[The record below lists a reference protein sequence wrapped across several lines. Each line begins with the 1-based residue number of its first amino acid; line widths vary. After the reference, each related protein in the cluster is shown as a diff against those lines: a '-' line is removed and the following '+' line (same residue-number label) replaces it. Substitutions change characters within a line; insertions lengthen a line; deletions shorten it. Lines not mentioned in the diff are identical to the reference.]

1 MGNGNGL
8 YWREVAA
15 AGAQSRL
22 VLYPKSLMKDWRER
36 KPSIAFE
43 CEDVDRIYQEVKS
56 RGVRRPANEHEM
68 GKVWIVQRFGR
79 Q

>member
-56 RGVRRPANEHEM
+56 RGVGSAAR
-68 GKVWIVQRFGR
+68 QRT
-79 Q
+79 